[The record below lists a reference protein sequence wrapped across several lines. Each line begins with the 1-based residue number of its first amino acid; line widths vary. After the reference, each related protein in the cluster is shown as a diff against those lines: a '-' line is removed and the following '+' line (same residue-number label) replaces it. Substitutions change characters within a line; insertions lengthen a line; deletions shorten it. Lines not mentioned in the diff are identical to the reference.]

1 MIVDHLVTR
10 SAVRSLGLVC
20 AAVVPL
26 ASSYLLYTF
35 TYKETPLDTLLHH
48 IPLVLHLLQSN
59 ATQTTTTASAALA
72 AAAAAGA
79 GVGGREGAASYL
91 YPTPATFTTATP
103 ASSISSFDSMLSPDR
118 MIASAAATIMGG
130 GGREAA
136 NDTFDPFALSLTM
149 RMTLSLATFL
159 EGLGLRDP
167 TQLPGYDHL
176 IALQPYLAPVLAF
189 IATHRTLA
197 WVVSLLHLWM
207 AAEVLFYI
215 HFWKRLAR
223 AQEIDRVVKG
233 PKSPEERR
241 ELFERCMETIER
253 GAGARKWVETWFD
266 TGRTDRPAR
275 CEDIARSNMMQWLAW
290 AFWASTIEEVFGSPS
305 DMMELNQMVD
315 YIEATKDIKFANGFN
330 PNVEC
335 IRLAFD
341 PVIASH
347 RPLVYYTLLWLA
359 NTFAGLVFM
368 LLGFTRYEGTVDTS
382 NPTKKNSNRIQVDP
396 STDLNYWYRAPVNPD
411 NKVPLV
417 FLHGIGVGLVQYI
430 HWVVA
435 LSTISRPIIMVEV
448 PYVSNKLIK
457 GDCMTPDETYYAIE
471 RILKRHEYPKATFFG
486 HSLGTMLCAAVCRA
500 SPASSSKSIVAGLIL
515 ADPIC
520 FLTHHSIARNFAYRI
535 PATAAELIMDLF
547 AAREIGTSW
556 YIMRRFHWNQC
567 IFFPKAWK
575 KRTEKSLLHEG
586 RLTPVL
592 PKKTRVFL
600 SRNDNLLD
608 MDMIAD
614 YIRNHVGLKEEKE
627 ELHIMEG
634 MDHAQFLLRP
644 DWFFKVLKAAEEC

>member
-26 ASSYLLYTF
+26 ATSYLLYTF
-35 TYKETPLDTLLHH
+35 TYKETPLDTLIHH
-48 IPLVLHLLQSN
+48 VPLVFHLLQSGN
-59 ATQTTTTASAALA
+59 ATQITTATVT
-72 AAAAAGA
+72 GA
-79 GVGGREGAASYL
+79 GAASYL
-91 YPTPATFTTATP
+91 YPTPATFAASTP
-103 ASSISSFDSMLSPDR
+103 VSSISSFDSMLGLSPDL
-118 MIASAAATIMGG
+118 IASATAAMFGTGPPSSSKD
-130 GGREAA
+130 
-136 NDTFDPFALSLTM
+136 DTFALSMTM

-167 TQLPGYDHL
+167 TQLPGYQHL
-176 IALQPYLAPVLAF
+176 ITLQPYLAPIVAF
-189 IATHRTLA
+189 IATHQTLA
-197 WVVSLLHLWM
+197 WVVSLLHLWI
-207 AAEVLFYI
+207 AAELLFYI

-223 AQEIDRVVKG
+223 AQQVDRVVKG
-233 PKSPEERR
+233 PRSPEERR
-241 ELFERCMETIER
+241 ELFERCMETVER

-275 CEDIARSNMMQWLAW
+275 TEDIARSNMMQWLAW
-290 AFWASTIEEVFGSPS
+290 AFWASSIEEVFGSPS
-305 DMMELNQMVD
+305 DMMELNRMVD
-315 YIEATKDIKFANGFN
+315 YIEATKDIKFAIGFN

-347 RPLVYYTLLWLA
+347 RPLVYYALVWIA
-359 NTFAGLVFM
+359 NTFAGLVFTV
-368 LLGFTRYEGTVDTS
+368 LGFTRFEGTVDTTH
-382 NPTKKNSNRIQVDP
+382 PPKKNRIHQQVVDP
-396 STDLNYWYRAPVNPD
+396 STDLNYWYYAPINPD

-417 FLHGIGVGLVQYI
+417 FLHGIGVGLIQYI

-457 GDCMTPDETYYAIE
+457 GDCMTPDDTYFAIE
-471 RILKRHEYPKATFFG
+471 RILRRHEYPKATFFG

-500 SPASSSKSIVAGLIL
+500 SPASSPKSIVAGLIL

-535 PATAAELIMDLF
+535 PATAAELVMDLF

-556 YIMRRFHWNQC
+556 YIMRRFHWDQC

-575 KRTEKSLLHEG
+575 KRTERSLLYEG
-586 RLTPVL
+586 RLSPVL
-592 PKKTRVFL
+592 PKKTRIFL
-600 SRNDNLLD
+600 SRNDNLLN
-608 MDMIAD
+608 MDTIAE
-614 YIRNHVGLKEEKE
+614 YIRNQVGLKEEKD

>member
-1 MIVDHLVTR
+1 
-10 SAVRSLGLVC
+10 
-20 AAVVPL
+20 
-26 ASSYLLYTF
+26 
-35 TYKETPLDTLLHH
+35 
-48 IPLVLHLLQSN
+48 
-59 ATQTTTTASAALA
+59 
-72 AAAAAGA
+72 
-79 GVGGREGAASYL
+79 
-91 YPTPATFTTATP
+91 
-103 ASSISSFDSMLSPDR
+103 
-118 MIASAAATIMGG
+118 
-130 GGREAA
+130 
-136 NDTFDPFALSLTM
+136 
-149 RMTLSLATFL
+149 
-159 EGLGLRDP
+159 
-167 TQLPGYDHL
+167 
-176 IALQPYLAPVLAF
+176 
-189 IATHRTLA
+189 
-197 WVVSLLHLWM
+197 
-207 AAEVLFYI
+207 
-215 HFWKRLAR
+215 
-223 AQEIDRVVKG
+223 
-233 PKSPEERR
+233 
-241 ELFERCMETIER
+241 
-253 GAGARKWVETWFD
+253 
-266 TGRTDRPAR
+266 
-275 CEDIARSNMMQWLAW
+275 
-290 AFWASTIEEVFGSPS
+290 
-305 DMMELNQMVD
+305 MMELNQMVD
-315 YIEATKDIKFANGFN
+315 YIEATKAIKFANGFN

-382 NPTKKNSNRIQVDP
+382 NTTKKNSNRIQVDP
-396 STDLNYWYRAPVNPD
+396 STDLNYWCRAPVNPD

-430 HWVVA
+430 HWVIA

-471 RILKRHEYPKATFFG
+471 RILKRHEYSKATFFG

-644 DWFFKVLKAAEEC
+644 DWFFKTLFIYHIP

>member
-1 MIVDHLVTR
+1 
-10 SAVRSLGLVC
+10 
-20 AAVVPL
+20 
-26 ASSYLLYTF
+26 
-35 TYKETPLDTLLHH
+35 
-48 IPLVLHLLQSN
+48 
-59 ATQTTTTASAALA
+59 
-72 AAAAAGA
+72 
-79 GVGGREGAASYL
+79 
-91 YPTPATFTTATP
+91 
-103 ASSISSFDSMLSPDR
+103 
-118 MIASAAATIMGG
+118 
-130 GGREAA
+130 
-136 NDTFDPFALSLTM
+136 M
-149 RMTLSLATFL
+149 RMTLSLANFL

-167 TQLPGYDHL
+167 TQFPGYRHL
-176 IALQPYLAPVLAF
+176 IALQPYLAPIVAF
-189 IATHRTLA
+189 IATHQTLA

-207 AAEVLFYI
+207 ATEVLFYI

-223 AQEIDRVVKG
+223 AQEVDRVVKG

-241 ELFERCMETIER
+241 ELFERCMETVER

-266 TGRTDRPAR
+266 TGRTEQPGK
-275 CEDIARSNMMQWLAW
+275 CEQVARSNMMQWLAW
-290 AFWASTIEEVFGSPS
+290 AFWASPIEEVFGSPS
-305 DMMELNQMVD
+305 DMMELNRMVD

-330 PNVEC
+330 PQVEC

-347 RPLVYYTLLWLA
+347 RPLVYYILLWIA
-359 NTFAGLVFM
+359 NTFAGLVFT
-368 LLGFTRYEGTVDTS
+368 LIGFTRYEGTVDRTHAFEDT
-382 NPTKKNSNRIQVDP
+382 NPTSKRNSYNSSRAATVDP
-396 STDLNYWYRAPVNPD
+396 ATDLNYWYRTPLNPD

-471 RILKRHEYPKATFFG
+471 RILRRHEYPKATFFG

-500 SPASSSKSIVAGLIL
+500 SPASSPKSIVAGLIL

-535 PATAAELIMDLF
+535 PSTAAELVMDLF

-556 YIMRRFHWNQC
+556 YIMRRFCWDQC

-575 KRTEKSLLHEG
+575 KRTERPMIYEG
-586 RLTPVL
+586 RLSPVL

-600 SRNDNLLD
+600 SRKDNLLD
-608 MDMIAD
+608 MDMIAS
-614 YIRNHVGLKEEKE
+614 YLRNQVGLKEEKE
-627 ELHIMEG
+627 ELHIMED

-644 DWFFKVLKAAEEC
+644 DWFLKVLKAAEEC